1 MYNNMNNDDYI
12 SILDLAI
19 TYASRGTSS
28 NIDQVLSAKDIDT
41 IINNLKINNNLF
53 LFFNYTFY
61 LFIPIS
67 LATIAFYIAN
77 FSKTT
82 SIYAIPLLVVVIVM
96 FALRSK
102 ISKIN
107 FQRSIKEYS
116 IKATI
121 SNVRS
126 ISFIFFFN
134 FLNNN
139 HTNIYKFDDS
149 YPTSFKLYRGH
160 KGLRRSLL
168 LPWLLQEKLGLN
180 EIHRPSFLWRA
191 QKLYLKPSEIDL
203 KSHTFTV
210 LRDAFVEP
218 SSLRR
223 VDSETFERVRKFA
236 ESLDIKDKSWKDFF
250 EVHAAYH
257 NLIREKGHAPKNKEV
272 QVSGLSFDQVQKY
285 LNPTENRKERKLL
298 FEAAVKAASR

>member
-1 MYNNMNNDDYI
+1 MYNNMKNDEYI
-12 SILDLAI
+12 SILDLAT
-19 TYASRGTSS
+19 TYASRGHSS
-28 NIDQVLSAKDIDT
+28 NIDHVLSKDDVNR
-41 IINNLKINNNLF
+41 IINKLNINNKLF

-61 LFIPIS
+61 LFITIS
-67 LATIAFYIAN
+67 LATIAFYMAN
-77 FSKTT
+77 FNNTT
-82 SIYAIPLLVVVIVM
+82 SIYAIPLLVTVLIL
-96 FALRSK
+96 FALRSA

-107 FQRSIKEYS
+107 FQASIKEYS
-116 IKATI
+116 TRPNINNI
-121 SNVRS
+121 NS

-134 FLNNN
+134 YLNNN
-139 HTNIYKFDDS
+139 NANIYQYDDS
-149 YPTSFKLYRGH
+149 YPSSFKLYRGH
-160 KGLRRSLL
+160 KGLKRSFL
-168 LPWLLQEKLGLN
+168 LPWLLQEKLALK

-191 QKLYLKPSEIDL
+191 QKLYLKSSEIDL

-218 SSLRR
+218 SSLRK

-257 NLIREKGHAPKNKEV
+257 NLTREKGHAPKNKEV

-298 FEAAVKAASR
+298 FEAAVKAASK